1 MERLDKSLYVCVSP
15 ILAEGYDASY
25 SGYDYAAI
33 GDLADKLILMAYDY
47 DARDMRDFVGTTYY
61 RTAAT
66 VPMDQVYL
74 GLKLLTDRVESEKVL
89 LGFSARATAWQID
102 GEGNLVSG
110 TPVYPTAE
118 TVAARL
124 AQPDTVTGWS
134 DTYQQSY
141 AIYTTEDSGRYFLW
155 YQDGAS
161 IQAELRCAKAL
172 GVTGVSLWR
181 LGTLPTSADWN
192 WNSLLG

>member
-1 MERLDKSLYVCVSP
+1 MYP
-15 ILAEGYDASY
+15 ILAGGYDVSY

-124 AQPDTVTGWS
+124 AQPDTERGWS
-134 DTYQQSY
+134 NAYQQSY
-141 AIYTTEDSGRYFLW
+141 AVYRTEDGSRWFLW
-155 YQDGAS
+155 YQDERS
-161 IQAELRCAKAL
+161 LQAELQTARLL
-172 GVTGVSLWR
+172 GVTGVSFWR

-192 WNSLLG
+192 WNSLLS

>member
-1 MERLDKSLYVCVSP
+1 MTP
-15 ILAEGYDASY
+15 ATAAMITP
-25 SGYDYAAI
+25 AI

-74 GLKLLTDRVESEKVL
+74 SLKLLTDRVDPEKVL
-89 LGFSARATAWQID
+89 LGFSARAAAWQID

-110 TPVYPTAE
+110 TPVYPTVE

-141 AIYTTEDSGRYFLW
+141 AIYTTEDGGRYFLW
-155 YQDGAS
+155 YQDDAS

-181 LGTLPTSADWN
+181 LGSLPTAESWN

>member
-1 MERLDKSLYVCVSP
+1 M
-15 ILAEGYDASY
+15 
-25 SGYDYAAI
+25 
-33 GDLADKLILMAYDY
+33 DY
-47 DARDMRDFVGTTYY
+47 DRPGYVRFRGHHLLPDSRHSPLWTRSTWVS
-61 RTAAT
+61 
-66 VPMDQVYL
+66 
-74 GLKLLTDRVESEKVL
+74 KLLTDRVESEKVL

-124 AQPDTVTGWS
+124 AQPDTETGWS

-141 AIYTTEDSGRYFLW
+141 AIYTTEDGGRYFLW

-172 GVTGVSLWR
+172 GVTGGVSLAAGHPAYICG
-181 LGTLPTSADWN
+181 LELEQSAGLKEVSYKDRD
-192 WNSLLG
+192 G

>member
-1 MERLDKSLYVCVSP
+1 
-15 ILAEGYDASY
+15 
-25 SGYDYAAI
+25 
-33 GDLADKLILMAYDY
+33 
-47 DARDMRDFVGTTYY
+47 
-61 RTAAT
+61 
-66 VPMDQVYL
+66 MDQVYL
-74 GLKLLTDRVESEKVL
+74 SLKLLTDRVAPEKVL
-89 LGFSARATAWQID
+89 LGFSARSAAWQID
-102 GEGNLVSG
+102 ENGDLLSG

-124 AQPDTVTGWS
+124 AQPDTETGWS

-141 AIYTTEDSGRYFLW
+141 AIYTTEDGGRYFLW

-181 LGTLPTSADWN
+181 LGTLPTSAGWN
-192 WNSLLG
+192 WSSLLG

>member
-1 MERLDKSLYVCVSP
+1 MSP
-15 ILAEGYDASY
+15 ILAGGYDVSY

-47 DARDMRDFVGTTYY
+47 DTRDMGDFVGTTYY

-74 GLKLLTDRVESEKVL
+74 GLKVLTDRVDPDKVL
-89 LGFSARATAWQID
+89 LGFSARAAAWQID
-102 GEGNLVSG
+102 GDGNLVSG
-110 TPVYPTAE
+110 TPVYPTTE

-124 AQPDTVTGWS
+124 AQPDTETGWS

-141 AIYTTEDSGRYFLW
+141 AIYTTEEGGRYFLW

-181 LGTLPTSADWN
+181 LGTLPTSAGWN
-192 WNSLLG
+192 WSSLLG